1 MKKYLFIILISFIS
15 VPVHSDESIIEAER
29 FLELSGTKSA
39 MDQMTEMMLAQEL
52 QNSPELVAFERILRD
67 FFQKYLSYESSKS
80 DLAKLYSE
88 EFSKEELIILN
99 EFYSTEV
106 GQKAVKAI
114 PRLMEKSTE
123 MANKRVQENF
133 AEFGQMVEEE
143 IEKMN
148 AQ

>member
-1 MKKYLFIILISFIS
+1 MKKYVFIILISLIS
-15 VPVHSDESIIEAER
+15 MPVHSDESIKEAER
-29 FLELSGTKSA
+29 FLELSGTKLV

-52 QNSPELVAFERILRD
+52 QNSPELVPFERILRD
-67 FFQKYLSYESSKS
+67 FFQKYLSYESSKN

-88 EFSKEELIILN
+88 EFSKEELVILN

-106 GQKAVKAI
+106 GQKSVKTI
-114 PRLMEKSTE
+114 PRLMEKSNE